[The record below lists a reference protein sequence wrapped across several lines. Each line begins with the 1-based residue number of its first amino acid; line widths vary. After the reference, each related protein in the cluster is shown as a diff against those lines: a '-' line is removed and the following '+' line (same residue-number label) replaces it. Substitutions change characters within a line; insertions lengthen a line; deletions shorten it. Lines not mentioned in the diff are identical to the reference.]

1 MTGRPLHSILHQ
13 GNYAP
18 MWGAVVGHWRGL
30 RVTQLALCFAS
41 VIAASCVSDDGPASR
56 DVRAAPHANSTSP
69 LPEISPA
76 QFGAVR
82 KLVEDSGFVTGG
94 FEIASAT
101 PALDEDGNLTGAG
114 VLVRLEHPLEGEITL
129 PSRREGIDEAGNA
142 VPIGYDTTYS
152 VQNLSALTFFV
163 DFADPTIRWVA
174 PGDANSATGNRAYGE
189 VIGLGNG
196 PERRLDGVDGPIPPR
211 QEGR

>member
-1 MTGRPLHSILHQ
+1 MLGV
-13 GNYAP
+13 
-18 MWGAVVGHWRGL
+18 VVGRWRGL
-30 RVTQLALCFAS
+30 RVTHLALCFAS
-41 VIAASCVSDDGPASR
+41 VIATSCVADDGPSSQDVPAPRAS
-56 DVRAAPHANSTSP
+56 STSP

-76 QFGAVR
+76 QFDATR
-82 KLVEDSGFVTGG
+82 QLVEDSGFVEGG
-94 FEIASAT
+94 FEIVGGT
-101 PALDEDGNLTGAG
+101 PAIDEDGNLTGAG

-152 VQNLSALTFFV
+152 VKNLTALTFFV
-163 DFADPTIRWVA
+163 DFAEPSIRSVA
-174 PGDANSATGNRAYGE
+174 PGDANSATGGQAYGE
-189 VIGLGNG
+189 VIAIGNG